1 MESYLLPALVLVLIA
16 VVCLVVQLEKRRR
29 SQIEQFTQVN
39 QILAECLQ
47 AMNRIH
53 LDGQR
58 QLTELRESI
67 VQLQARVVGASK
79 EGQDASQACSGI
91 LLEGM
96 QTSATKICT
105 TLNGV
110 ADSVTKT
117 SRESS
122 QELHKDVQSLER
134 NVLRVA
140 ERVDKVSERV
150 DDLKAKL
157 MESVKFS

>member
-1 MESYLLPALVLVLIA
+1 MESYHLTALILLVIG
-16 VVCLVVQLEKRRR
+16 VVCLVVQHEKRRR
-29 SQIEQFTQVN
+29 SQIEQFSQVTQS
-39 QILAECLQ
+39 LAECLK

-53 LDGQR
+53 QDGR
-58 QLTELRESI
+58 TQLIELRESI
-67 VQLQARVVGASK
+67 VQLQARVAGASK
-79 EGQDASQACSGI
+79 EGQDASQACSEI

-96 QTSATKICT
+96 QTSATKICA

-110 ADSVTKT
+110 ADSVTKS

-122 QELHKDVQSLER
+122 QELHKDVQSLEK
-134 NVLRVA
+134 NILKVA